1 MRQADEITVGQVV
14 NFTFTTSGHGA
25 YRHRNYAEGE
35 VIRAGTKLSIKVLDK
50 PDAHEYWRTA
60 HVGKV
65 KVVSRSAVIP
75 DLPEAATEP
84 EDECDCLDHANGLV
98 SNECPVHNENPNVYD
113 QASGLSVLARRS

>member
-14 NFTFTTSGHGA
+14 NFIFTTSGRGA

-50 PDAHEYWRTA
+50 PDAHEYWRKA

-75 DLPEAATEP
+75 DLPESATEP
-84 EDECDCLDHANGLV
+84 EDECDSMDHANG
-98 SNECPVHNENPNVYD
+98 S
-113 QASGLSVLARRS
+113 LAAAIEKGQTRCNQTFEKYV